1 MIYRRVIFLDTMAA
15 VAVLVAETVRKRYTA
30 GREGGGGGEVARY
43 IEGGVG
49 GGRRGERK
57 EKGWVSS

>member
-30 GREGGGGGEVARY
+30 GREGGGRSRDTSK
-43 IEGGVG
+43 VG
-49 GGRRGERK
+49 WGGRRGERK